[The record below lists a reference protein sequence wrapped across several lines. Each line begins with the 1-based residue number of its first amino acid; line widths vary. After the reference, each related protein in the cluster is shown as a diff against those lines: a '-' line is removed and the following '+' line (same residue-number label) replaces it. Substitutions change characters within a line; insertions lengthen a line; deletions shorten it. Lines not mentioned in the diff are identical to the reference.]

1 MRALRLPSPGA
12 RQVDGGSLVDFRG
25 VDVVALDVDGTLLS
39 DATSA
44 VSERIVEMHRL
55 LASHPAPVDFVLVT
69 GRPWAG
75 VREVVTAF
83 EEAAGRR
90 APHVVHFGSV
100 VTDAVGGRAIRR
112 TSIPAEIVQKVVD
125 VYRAHGLSASAIECG
140 DDLQET
146 HWFVADAVDANPTS
160 TYDFAVPVRHVH
172 GLPDGVESQAVLTR
186 TDKSTARRVLAD
198 LTSLGVGLPMEYHT
212 PSGIL
217 YVDSQGSSKAEG
229 LHRALAEIGVP
240 PERAIAVGDA
250 TPDIAMFDSV
260 RLGVAVG
267 TASDDVIEAARYV
280 CEGGPSHA
288 VIEVLEVLL
297 AARSETVG

>member
-1 MRALRLPSPGA
+1 MGALRLPSTEA
-12 RQVDGGSLVDFRG
+12 RPVDYGSLLEFRD
-25 VDVVALDVDGTLLS
+25 VDVVALDVDGTLLP
-39 DATSA
+39 DAVST

-75 VREVVTAF
+75 VREVVAAF

-100 VTDAVGGRAIRR
+100 VTDAVGRQALRR
-112 TSIPAEIVQKVVD
+112 SPIPAEIVQQVVD

-140 DDLQET
+140 NDLQEA
-146 HWFVADAVDANPTS
+146 HWFVADTAGAGPES
-160 TYDFAVPVRHVH
+160 TYDFGVPIRRVRR
-172 GLPDGVESQAVLTR
+172 LPDGVDSQAVLTK
-186 TDKSTARRVLAD
+186 TEASTARRVLSD
-198 LTSLGVGLPMEYHT
+198 LASLGAGLPMEYHS

-229 LHRALAEIGVP
+229 LHRALAELGVP
-240 PERAIAVGDA
+240 PNRAIAIGDA

-260 RLGVAVG
+260 RFGVAVG
-267 TASDDVIEAARYV
+267 TASSDVLGAARYV
-280 CEGGPSHA
+280 CEGGPSRA
-288 VIEVLEVLL
+288 VIEVLEVLI
-297 AARSETVG
+297 AARSEAFG